1 MLNILSI
8 TGPIYLSIGVGYV
21 ATRQGFFSKT
31 DGQVLGRFVLN
42 FGLPA
47 MLFNALAQRQF
58 SDILHPGYLVAYGV
72 GSFLALSA
80 GFAIWHWGRG
90 KGRSE
95 SALVAMGF
103 CSSNSGY
110 VGYPI
115 LLQILGPAAGV
126 GLALSM
132 LIENLFIIPLSL
144 AIADSGEATHDSWLH
159 MVWASL
165 KNMLKLPMIW
175 SILAGFLCSLLG
187 VQLPDVVSKTINLF
201 AASCAGAA
209 LFVNGGSL
217 VGMRFWGALSEV
229 SWVAFGKLVLH
240 PLCVGAMLWA
250 VGPMEAGLQ
259 ISAVVLAAMPM
270 LGIYPL
276 LAQRHGHQTLCA
288 AALLVT
294 TVMSFFSISLIL
306 WGMSQVPGWHI

>member
-8 TGPIYLSIGVGYV
+8 TGPIYLSIGVGYL
-21 ATRQGFFSKT
+21 ATQRGFFSKT

-58 SDILHPGYLVAYGV
+58 SEILHPGYLVAYGV
-72 GSFLALSA
+72 GSFLSLAS
-80 GFAIWHWGRG
+80 GFAIWYWGRR
-90 KGRSE
+90 KSRSE
-95 SALVAMGF
+95 SGMVAMGF
-103 CSSNSGY
+103 SSSNSGY

-132 LIENLFIIPLSL
+132 LIENLLIIPLSL
-144 AIADSGEATHDSWLH
+144 AIADSEDAAHDSWLH
-159 MVWASL
+159 MVWASFQG
-165 KNMLKLPMIW
+165 MFKLPMIW
-175 SILAGFLCSLLG
+175 AILAGFVCSLLG
-187 VQLPDVVSKTINLF
+187 VQLPEVLSKTVNLF
-201 AASCAGAA
+201 AASCAAAA

-240 PLCVGAMLWA
+240 PLLVGAMLWV
-250 VGPMEAGLQ
+250 VGPMEVGLQ
-259 ISAVVLAAMPM
+259 ISAVLLAAMPM

-276 LAQRHGHQTLCA
+276 LAQRHGHQALCA

-306 WGMSQVPGWHI
+306 WGMGQVPGWHI